1 MRLLKN
7 PSFYALAA
15 VLLGGALVGL
25 PRVTDLTAEA
35 EQRDGQIA
43 QLRLQVDELVDMQ
56 GLLEDGIGLYREEL
70 ARQDALIESQ
80 DRRIAAQEN
89 QLADGFHR
97 LKGLSESVDAQAVL
111 AASLK
116 PMPAPSPREERE
128 ILRRDI
134 LRPVFQVSGED
145 AVGSAVL
152 VHRGEDEKGSYY
164 LALSCYHVLRD
175 IVANDEGIDPHEVEF
190 DNIFDQM
197 GEEEVIVR
205 GVMIAEK
212 IDADLALLRL
222 DTDLDLGPVA
232 RIAPL
237 VREQLVDA
245 FTPVYTVGCPLG
257 TNAQATRGEVTRN
270 DWEVSDQPYWMVSSP
285 AYFGNSGGGVFL
297 EETHELVGIFSK
309 IYTHGNYRPQV
320 VTHMG
325 LAVPLSTIH
334 AWLETIGYGAILPQA
349 PVLPALESANAQVEE
364 ASSLAQE

>member
-25 PRVTDLTAEA
+25 PRVTDLTAKA
-35 EQRDGQIA
+35 DQQDVQIA
-43 QLRLQVDELVDMQ
+43 SLEQQVFRLVNMQ
-56 GLLEDGIGLYREEL
+56 ENLEDGIGEYRL
-70 ARQDALIESQ
+70 MLDRQKHLLDVQ
-80 DRRIAAQEN
+80 DERIAAQEN

-97 LKGLSESVDAQAVL
+97 LDGLRNSVDAQAVL

-116 PMPAPSPREERE
+116 PLPSLSPREERE

-152 VHRGEDEKGSYY
+152 VHRGEDEKGSFY

-175 IVANDEGIDPHEVEF
+175 IVANDEGIDPHEVRF

-197 GEEEVIVR
+197 GETEVIVQ
-205 GVMIAEK
+205 GVMVAEK
-212 IDADLALLRL
+212 IDADLALLRI
-222 DTDLDLGPVA
+222 DTEMDLGPIA
-232 RIAPL
+232 RMAP
-237 VREQLVDA
+237 RQRKHLVDA

-270 DWEVSDQPYWMVSSP
+270 DWRVADQPYWMVSSP

-325 LAVPLSTIH
+325 LAVPLGTIH
-334 AWLETIGYGAILPQA
+334 DWLQDIGYGHILPQKQSVA
-349 PVLPALESANAQVEE
+349 AHADVEE
-364 ASSLAQE
+364 ASSEIVD

>member
-25 PRVTDLTAEA
+25 PRVTDLTAKA
-35 EQRDGQIA
+35 DLQDDQIA
-43 QLRLQVDELVDMQ
+43 SLERQLGQLVNSQVS
-56 GLLEDGIGLYREEL
+56 LENGIVEYREML
-70 ARQDALIESQ
+70 SQQDAILKAQ
-80 DRRIAAQEN
+80 NQRIADQEH
-89 QLADGFHR
+89 QLADGFQR
-97 LKGLSESVDAQAVL
+97 MEGLRSSVDAQAVL
-111 AASLK
+111 AASLR
-116 PMPAPSPREERE
+116 PSPAPSPREERE

-152 VHRGEDEKGSYY
+152 VHRGEDENGSYY

-175 IVANDEGIDPHEVEF
+175 IVANEEGIDPHEVRF

-197 GEEEVIVR
+197 GEEEVIVQ
-205 GVMIAEK
+205 GVMVAEK

-222 DTDLDLGPVA
+222 DTELDLGPVA
-232 RIAPL
+232 RMAP
-237 VREQLVDA
+237 RQRQELVDA

-270 DWEVSDQPYWMVSSP
+270 DWVVADQPYWMVSSP

-325 LAVPLSTIH
+325 LAVPLDTIH
-334 AWLETIGYGAILPQA
+334 DWLQDIGYGAILPQK
-349 PVLPALESANAQVEE
+349 ESVAAHVDVEE
-364 ASSLAQE
+364 ASSEVVE

>member
-1 MRLLKN
+1 MRLLHN

-25 PRVTDLTAEA
+25 PRVSDLSASADRQE
-35 EQRDGQIA
+35 DQIA
-43 QLRLQVDELVDMQ
+43 SLEQQVVRLVNTQADLQ
-56 GLLEDGIGLYREEL
+56 SGITLYRQL
-70 ARQDALIESQ
+70 LSRQDALLASQ
-80 DRRIAAQEN
+80 NERIAAQEH
-89 QLADGFHR
+89 QLADGFLR
-97 LKGLSESVDAQAVL
+97 LEGLSDSVHAQAVL

-116 PMPAPSPREERE
+116 PQPSPTPHEAREV
-128 ILRRDI
+128 LRREI

-152 VHRGEDEKGSYY
+152 VHRGEDEKGPYY

-175 IVANDEGIDPHEVEF
+175 IVANEEGIDPHEVRF

-197 GEEEVIVR
+197 GDTEVIVK
-205 GVMIAEK
+205 GVMVAEK

-232 RIAPL
+232 SLAP
-237 VREQLVDA
+237 RERQSMVDA

-270 DWEVSDQPYWMVSSP
+270 DWEVGDQPYWMVSSP

-325 LAVPLSTIH
+325 LAVPLDTIH
-334 AWLETIGYGAILPQA
+334 DWLQDIGYGSILPRN
-349 PVLPALESANAQVEE
+349 ESVAAQVQDA
-364 ASSLAQE
+364 ASEPVE